1 MKKLDIPGWFE
12 GKLYDK
18 GEKVKNEKSGQE
30 FELNNVELSIY
41 DYLMG
46 CHGILSLSPN
56 LLSENNKKDFT
67 KSIEW
72 FKENNP
78 EAYTI
83 LIQQIVEDFSYGV
96 EPKLEDMKN
105 INELINFR
113 NIKWLDH
120 GDDFE
125 AIQSLNNFRF
135 ILIYKMSQQGG
146 CFQLRG
152 DDNNN
157 NEVLWKEDYE
167 YFNGGD
173 VDGDEFNNN
182 KKVFENEYFDT
193 IFLYEISSDE
203 FKAKLFEKIRE
214 YKQTNSDFYF
224 NEFCDSLNVEANPD
238 DCITTFIESIL
249 GKDIS
254 KQVLYN
260 MSIDKNGNFISWC
273 IWEQVY
279 SEEFKIGVLDNS

>member
-1 MKKLDIPGWFE
+1 MKKLDIPEWFD
-12 GKLYDK
+12 GQLYDK

-46 CHGILSLSPN
+46 CHGILCLSPS
-56 LLSENNKKDFT
+56 LLSEKNKSNFS

-78 EAYTI
+78 EAYTL
-83 LIQQIVEDFSYGV
+83 LIHQIVEDFSEEE
-96 EPKLEDMKN
+96 EPNLEQMKN

-125 AIQSLNNFRF
+125 AIKSLNNFRF
-135 ILIYKMSQQGG
+135 FLMYKMSKQGG

-152 DDNNN
+152 DDNN

-238 DCITTFIESIL
+238 DCIITFTESIL

-254 KQVLYN
+254 KQVLYDV
-260 MSIDKNGNFISWC
+260 SINKNGNFISWC

>member
-1 MKKLDIPGWFE
+1 MKKLDIPEWFD
-12 GKLYDK
+12 GQLYDN

-46 CHGILSLSPN
+46 CHGILCLSPS
-56 LLSENNKKDFT
+56 LLSEKNKNNFS

-78 EAYTI
+78 EAYSI
-83 LIQQIVEDFSYGV
+83 LIHHIVEDFSKEE
-96 EPKLEDMKN
+96 EPDLEQMKN

-113 NIKWLDH
+113 NIKWLDNS
-120 GDDFE
+120 DDFE
-125 AIQSLNNFRF
+125 AIQSLDNFRF
-135 ILIYKMSQQGG
+135 FLMYKMSQQGG
-146 CFQLRG
+146 CFQLSG
-152 DDNNN
+152 DDNKNQA
-157 NEVLWKEDYE
+157 LWKEDYE

-173 VDGDEFNNN
+173 VDGDEFDKN

-193 IFLYEISSDE
+193 IFLYELSSDE
-203 FKAKLFEKIRE
+203 FRAKLLEKIRE
-214 YKQTNSDFYF
+214 YKQTNNDFYF

-238 DCITTFIESIL
+238 DCITTFTESIL

-254 KQVLYN
+254 KQVLYD
-260 MSIDKNGNFISWC
+260 MRIDKNGNFISWC